1 MTRIINVKRGKGD
14 NKGQAIACPF
24 TVQVDTREQAP
35 YLFSG
40 MRSNVKEGNRLI
52 TVPLEFRAL
61 ETGDYSIVGMNQVV
75 VERKSKSD
83 LYGSV
88 ARRENFKGR
97 LERMTAIA
105 NAGGYAAIVVESD
118 VSDTLRNPPPHSKL
132 DPKSLNRTI
141 IAWRQRYRA
150 DWYFVSGRE
159 DGEAFTFR
167 ILERFWLDH
176 QEATCTTTQST
187 PGNSSAP

>member
-1 MTRIINVKRGKGD
+1 MTRIVNASPIRGGK
-14 NKGQAIACPF
+14 KGQVYTCPF

-35 YLFSG
+35 YLFSDL
-40 MRSNVKEGNRLI
+40 RTNAKEGNKLI
-52 TVPLEFRAL
+52 EVPLEFKSLA
-61 ETGDYSIVGMNQVV
+61 TGDYSIVGMNQVV
-75 VERKSKSD
+75 IERKSKED

-105 NAGGYAAIVVESD
+105 ESGGYAAVVIECD
-118 VSDTLRNPPPHSKL
+118 IHDMLHCPPAHSKL

-150 DWYFVSGRE
+150 DWWFLSGRQDAE
-159 DGEAFTFR
+159 KFTFR
-167 ILERFWLDH
+167 ILERFHLDH
-176 QEATCTTTQST
+176 QDAQCEPTAST
-187 PGNSSAP
+187 PANSSAP